1 MYNFATQS
9 NITMK
14 ILNIRFKLR
23 PRHIALMVLFA
34 IVTSFKMLPG
44 LGDAYTF
51 CIYPKIG
58 VCLSSVSGIVPFA
71 LGDFFIAMSILW
83 VIAYPIYSIAYK
95 KRGKKKTLCL
105 VAEYLIWVYVWFYA
119 AWGLNYSQQD
129 VYQRIGMP
137 PVEVATDDFLH
148 FANDYADSLN
158 ATYTK
163 AIPNDIKQRAW
174 QNTLQGYRQLKAMG
188 INRPFNSNAHAKTM
202 LFSRLSSMAG
212 VTGSMAPFF
221 CEFTLNTDIR
231 RHEYPAIYA
240 HEYAHMLGIANE
252 GEANFYSYLVCTA
265 SADRAVRF
273 SGYYNILFYMLRNAH
288 ELLDEREYDTY
299 IGRINPEII
308 RLAQTDREYWLSL
321 HSPIIDKTQNFIYNL
336 YLEGNQV
343 EGGMKSYSG
352 VTGIIMA
359 WEKYKKVEKYQ

>member
-9 NITMK
+9 NRTMK
-14 ILNIRFKLR
+14 ILNIRFKPR

-34 IVTSFKMLPG
+34 IVTSFKMLPE
-44 LGDAYTF
+44 LGNAYTF

-129 VYQRIGMP
+129 IYQRIGMP

-174 QNTLQGYRQLKAMG
+174 QSTLQGYRQLKDMG

-221 CEFTLNTDIR
+221 C
-231 RHEYPAIYA
+231 
-240 HEYAHMLGIANE
+240 
-252 GEANFYSYLVCTA
+252 
-265 SADRAVRF
+265 
-273 SGYYNILFYMLRNAH
+273 
-288 ELLDEREYDTY
+288 
-299 IGRINPEII
+299 
-308 RLAQTDREYWLSL
+308 
-321 HSPIIDKTQNFIYNL
+321 
-336 YLEGNQV
+336 
-343 EGGMKSYSG
+343 
-352 VTGIIMA
+352 
-359 WEKYKKVEKYQ
+359 